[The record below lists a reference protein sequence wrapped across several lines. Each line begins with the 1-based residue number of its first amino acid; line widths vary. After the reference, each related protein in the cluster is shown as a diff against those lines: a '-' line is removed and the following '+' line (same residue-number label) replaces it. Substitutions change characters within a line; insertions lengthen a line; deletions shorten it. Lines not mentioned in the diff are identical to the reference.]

1 MPYLGDYIGYLLSE
15 ITNARAQADYEA
27 VRLAEFYARDPYL
40 KHIPIPRFRMPTVNL
55 DVPVVIN
62 NVEQPE
68 KGKYSNDQALSYMQQ
83 RLRKLLP
90 VQVKKI
96 SSLKIDKS
104 RLDTIS
110 RLVDDEFE
118 KFKQNDSIPI
128 RITYIADRLVSGII
142 GELEKYDSPHQKTE
156 EDAIKRLGSELR
168 NQLYTEFSKYL
179 REQPRLDITANTADL
194 KNAGTKD
201 ILAYLRFT
209 ITEEA
214 FEWDVV
220 EEDKNIKRRLLP
232 E

>member
-1 MPYLGDYIGYLLSE
+1 
-15 ITNARAQADYEA
+15 
-27 VRLAEFYARDPYL
+27 
-40 KHIPIPRFRMPTVNL
+40 MPTVNL

-142 GELEKYDSPHQKTE
+142 GEIEKYDSPHQKTE